1 VTKPP
6 GSRSGSK
13 RSTLSA
19 DADELVTAV
28 LSASRVLVAVSARS
42 LSKVED
48 IVTVTQLRTLVVLH
62 GHGEMNLNRL
72 AELLDV
78 TPSTAMRMID
88 RLLSA
93 ELVTRQDNPTNRRE
107 VVLGLT
113 EHGRQVV
120 EDVTNARRT
129 EVSRIVRAM
138 PVEQRSDLIRALRA
152 FAEAAGEPELH
163 TAAMATLGW

>member
-1 VTKPP
+1 MTKPAAP
-6 GSRSGSK
+6 RAASK
-13 RSTLSA
+13 RSALTA

-88 RLLSA
+88 RLLA
-93 ELVTRQDNPTNRRE
+93 AKLVTRQDNPTNRRE

-113 EHGRQVV
+113 ERGRQVV
-120 EDVTNARRT
+120 QDVANARRA
-129 EVSRIVRAM
+129 EVAQIVRAM
-138 PVEQRSDLIRALRA
+138 PAEQRSDLIKALRA
-152 FAEAAGEPELH
+152 FAEAAGEPEQS
-163 TAAMATLGW
+163 AGAMAGLGW